1 MHLQREFFWRSLLM
15 STFSDNL
22 ARANER
28 LGIHQAG
35 ANELVPIGFR
45 VGDHENEP
53 GKNLG
58 SLTILWDASERF
70 MTVAQVLPEFGEH
83 FAAVTE
89 NPGGTDHA
97 NIRALMRIDRAA
109 YVGSVV
115 SFHGVPI
122 TPKVVQAA

>member
-1 MHLQREFFWRSLLM
+1 M

-58 SLTILWDASERF
+58 SLTIS
-70 MTVAQVLPEFGEH
+70 VGESLSYL
-83 FAAVTE
+83 
-89 NPGGTDHA
+89 
-97 NIRALMRIDRAA
+97 IYRL
-109 YVGSVV
+109 
-115 SFHGVPI
+115 I
-122 TPKVVQAA
+122 TWA